1 LEHRGGAPQYFTSS
15 RSVCHCTQRYCGVD
29 ALCVVHLLHSLQRI
43 IEMRQFASLMRVSI
57 KDLCRCGQQHI
68 VMSKLR
74 EAYHVLGY
82 VYNAFEP
89 QVRSF
94 DGATVLDPLPDFYID
109 PVATLDFASL
119 YPSIMVGNNIC
130 PSTYIFP
137 ALAKEYGV
145 PYTRAEAE
153 AEAEASAQ
161 APSAKPS
168 ANVLRVQILTVVVDD
183 DHMPSFVQRV
193 QGEAALARNF
203 GVVSY
208 ILEEMLAARKAVKKL
223 MGSATGLAYQI
234 YNMRQLALKVACNS
248 T

>member
-1 LEHRGGAPQYFTSS
+1 VY
-15 RSVCHCTQRYCGVD
+15 HCTQRYCGVD

-94 DGATVLDPLPDFYID
+94 DGATVLDPLPGFYTD

-153 AEAEASAQ
+153 AAASAQ
-161 APSAKPS
+161 AASAQAASLRGVSARQDSAKPS

>member
-1 LEHRGGAPQYFTSS
+1 
-15 RSVCHCTQRYCGVD
+15 
-29 ALCVVHLLHSLQRI
+29 
-43 IEMRQFASLMRVSI
+43 MRVSI

-82 VYNAFEP
+82 VYNAFAP

-94 DGATVLDPLPDFYID
+94 DGATVLDPLPGFYTD

-153 AEAEASAQ
+153 AAKEARASAQGASAQ
-161 APSAKPS
+161 ASVKASGNPS
-168 ANVLRVQILTVVVDD
+168 ANVLRVKILTVVVDD
-183 DHMPSFVQRV
+183 DHTPSFVQRV
-193 QGEAALARNF
+193 QGEAATARNF